1 MSVSKR
7 NRIQA
12 GGGAGHHTANV
23 EVWEDFLCHRLWAQK
38 ICGLDYLKF

>member
-23 EVWEDFLCHRLWAQK
+23 EVWEDFLPNTNSGTEDLRS
-38 ICGLDYLKF
+38 